1 MRSRK
6 EVSLAAAAAVC
17 TFSLLPSFVTF
28 SARKERFSARKERA
42 EGRRGNCQKCIR
54 AKPVAGKG
62 RIHSPYHYTT
72 DLAEDVKRCLPS
84 T

>member
-17 TFSLLPSFVTF
+17 TFSPLPSFVT
-28 SARKERFSARKERA
+28 FSARKERA